1 LRVAERDRVLWVSFL
16 ARIMDKTPPAV
27 SSSNLFSV
35 VTPSYNQ
42 GHFLE
47 DTLRSVQ
54 QQNHPNVEH
63 WVIDGGSTDGTLQIL
78 ERFEEETKDDESYD
92 LRWISESDRGQSHA
106 INKGFDRA
114 EGDIVGWLNSDDM
127 YFEVHTLESVK
138 RAFQESGAKVVYGD
152 DILVGPENTFLRVD
166 HKYDYSRE
174 RLLRSCYICQPTL
187 FFHRDVLEKHRLDES
202 LEYAIDYEF
211 WLRLSE
217 TYEFHHVDQIL
228 AADRNHAD
236 RKILRD
242 RKALIPERESIQK
255 KYGQTFGG
263 TYWMGRTADKLHS
276 AWNRLRGAVTA
287 VRVMQR
293 GDLAFSL
300 RIDNR
305 RRLLKRQLVAENREL
320 I

>member
-1 LRVAERDRVLWVSFL
+1 
-16 ARIMDKTPPAV
+16 MDGPQQKETT
-27 SSSNLFSV
+27 LISV

-42 GHFLE
+42 AHFLE

-54 QQNHPNVEH
+54 QQNHGNVEH
-63 WVIDGGSTDGTLQIL
+63 WVIDGGSTDGTLEIL

-127 YFEVHTLESVK
+127 YFDVHTLESVE

-152 DILVGPENTFLRVD
+152 DVLVGPESTFLRVD
-166 HKYDYSRE
+166 HKYKYSRE
-174 RLLRSCYICQPTL
+174 RLLRSCYICQPAL
-187 FFHRDVLEKHRLDES
+187 FFYRDVLEEHRLDES
-202 LEYAIDYEF
+202 LEYVMDYEF

-217 TYEFHHVDQIL
+217 AYEFHHVDRIL

-236 RKILRD
+236 RKMLTD
-242 RKALIPERESIQK
+242 REALIPERESIQR

-263 TYWMGRTADKLHS
+263 TYWLGRTADKLYS
-276 AWNRLRGAVTA
+276 GWNRLRGVATA
-287 VRVMQR
+287 VRIMQR

-300 RIDNR
+300 RIDDKGK
-305 RRLLKRQLVAENREL
+305 LLRRQLVANNRDL